1 MKFNITCAS
10 RVALVGRNGSGK
22 STLLSLLAGRLDPTR
37 GEVGRHSRLR
47 LGYYSQHFD
56 ALLPTGPKD
65 TSAAKYLQAHAAAL
79 GKSFELEEGECRKM
93 LGRFGLDGDQHLI
106 RLSELSGGQKSRVVM
121 ATLAASRPHILV
133 LDEPTNHLDMESVEA
148 LAEGLRQFDGG
159 VILATH
165 DARLIE
171 ETHADLWVCGE
182 TEDAETGLR
191 GIRWERAGLGAYR
204 KKVCREIDE
213 QALEMERAIAARADA
228 RAVRAAQRKARTTKH
243 KKGKGR
249 E

>member
-1 MKFNITCAS
+1 
-10 RVALVGRNGSGK
+10 
-22 STLLSLLAGRLDPTR
+22 
-37 GEVGRHSRLR
+37 
-47 LGYYSQHFD
+47 
-56 ALLPTGPKD
+56 
-65 TSAAKYLQAHAAAL
+65 
-79 GKSFELEEGECRKM
+79 M

-159 VILATH
+159 VVLATH

-204 KKVCREIDE
+204 KKSVSRD
-213 QALEMERAIAARADA
+213 
-228 RAVRAAQRKARTTKH
+228 
-243 KKGKGR
+243 
-249 E
+249 